1 MLSFS
6 IISTCYNH
14 RQYLPGLITM
24 LKAQTLKDFE
34 LILVDN
40 DSTDGSREWIEKLEE
55 KDFKIQK
62 ILNNQNLG
70 ICKAFN
76 LGFKN
81 STGKYLIDL
90 APDDEF
96 LPQKLKQN
104 LEWLEFNK
112 AHLLFSDC
120 ESITENG
127 VHDFYYSKQ
136 YPFHY
141 RGKSNYF
148 DQILERHCLAS
159 PTTVM
164 SRTCF
169 QELNGY
175 DESLAYEDFD
185 FMLRAS
191 HKYDLVYDHSVLVKK
206 RKVKGSFSGQFK
218 KRKSPLH
225 ASTLQ
230 ILKNIK
236 PHCKTEKSKAAFKK
250 RVNTEMKQQIKL
262 LNGTL
267 VKAYLNLLIS

>member
-6 IISTCYNH
+6 IICTSYNH
-14 RQYLPGLITM
+14 RQYLPGLINM
-24 LKAQTLKDFE
+24 LETQRLKDFE

-40 DSTDGSREWIEKLEE
+40 NSTDGSREWIEKLEE
-55 KDFKIQK
+55 KNFKIQK

-76 LGFKN
+76 LGFKK
-81 STGKYLIDL
+81 SIGKYLIDL

-96 LPQKLKQN
+96 LPEKLKQN
-104 LEWLEFNK
+104 LECLDFNK

-120 ESITENG
+120 ESITEDG
-127 VHDFYYSKQ
+127 IHDFYYSKK

-141 RGKSNYF
+141 TGKSNYF
-148 DQILERHCLAS
+148 DQVLERHCLAS
-159 PTTVM
+159 PTMVM
-164 SRTCF
+164 SRESF
-169 QELNGY
+169 QELDGY
-175 DESLAYEDFD
+175 DENLAYEDFD

-191 HKYDLVYDHSVLVKK
+191 HKYDLIYDHRVLVKK
-206 RKVKGSFSGQFK
+206 RKVRGSFSGQFR
-218 KRKSPLH
+218 KRNSPLH
-225 ASTLQ
+225 MSTLQ
-230 ILKNIK
+230 VLKNIK

-267 VKAYLNLLIS
+267 VKEYLNLLIS